1 MDLLSTTKAY
11 HKRSRRG
18 KVLKITSD
26 HYIRT
31 DITLGY
37 LHKKP
42 LLHSDLASLLSNS
55 ASKNNIVIVLDT
67 NILMH
72 GIDIFDDDSKQ
83 LPLQVVI
90 VLQTVLEEIKQ
101 LNMSIYKRIMNL
113 LNDENQYY
121 IFLPNELV
129 NFTCLNRDEG
139 EIMNDYNDR
148 LIRKA
153 TLYLTNNISN
163 SKVILLTNDHG
174 NYNKSLLLGLNCC
187 TLVEYIQQY
196 LSNYPSL
203 VDMLSV
209 VNRSLLPSN
218 KKDEYKHKQLTY
230 DKYSKHI
237 AVDEISLGLRS
248 KKYYKGI
255 VRISNRTSWCKDAYV
270 VVTLSGDVRKSIL
283 LKGKNC
289 INRAVDGDLVAV
301 EIIDE
306 KDEIMNTNDL
316 LVDSLASNTGSINVM
331 EETAEP
337 SIATIEG
344 LQLDTGNKE
353 EDATTVD
360 ASSVA
365 ASDATLYGKVIG
377 IIKRNWRQYAGSID
391 MEGKFDYAVVR
402 DNIASND
409 SISCLFHPIDK
420 RIPPIR
426 IVTCQ
431 RSVLLNQRLLVAID
445 DWPEDSLLP
454 HGHYVTILGDIGEK
468 NIETTILLHEFNVTT
483 TEFSKDVMACLPASD
498 WCISP
503 DIIAKRSDLR
513 HLPIVSIDPPGCKD
527 IDDALHCIELENG
540 NLEIGVH
547 IADVTYFVHPDTPL
561 DKEAAHRS
569 TSTYLVERRLDM
581 LPSLLTTELCSL
593 RSSEDHLAFSVI
605 WEMKHDGTIVDVKFC
620 KSVIHSKASL
630 TYDEAQTMLDTYN
643 GHVGKA
649 SRDVSIPKSV
659 NLLNKIARILRQKRI
674 DAGALTLASP
684 EVRFKLDSETSNPT
698 DVNAYVLKEANAL
711 VEEFML
717 LANITVSKK
726 VLKHF
731 PTLAV
736 LRRHAPPSREQFQP
750 LLDSA
755 NAVNVTININTS
767 KTLADTLELAVRPN
781 DPYFN
786 KLLRILSTRCM
797 MPAQYFCSGEVPK
810 DQWHHYGLA
819 APVYTHFTSPIRRYA
834 DIIVH
839 RLLAAS
845 IGVIALPAGNADRS
859 KQQELCSHMNRRH
872 KAAQYAQRASVNL
885 YTLLYF
891 KASPLVEAA
900 YILSLN
906 QDGITALVPK
916 FGIEGNIKM
925 DSILKSVGVRLQEVE
940 VKYDHVAQ
948 KVHIEKNKQNVLT
961 LQVFQQVAV
970 YIHVEES
977 NTGDRTLVMELDSK
991 ADKRK
996 GGGESSADAKRS
1008 KK

>member
-1 MDLLSTTKAY
+1 M
-11 HKRSRRG
+11 
-18 KVLKITSD
+18 
-26 HYIRT
+26 
-31 DITLGY
+31 
-37 LHKKP
+37 
-42 LLHSDLASLLSNS
+42 
-55 ASKNNIVIVLDT
+55 LDD
-67 NILMH
+67 N
-72 GIDIFDDDSKQ
+72 K

-101 LNMSIYKRIMNL
+101 LNLSIYKRIMNL

-121 IFLPNELV
+121 IFLPNEIV
-129 NFTCLNRDEG
+129 NFTYLNRDEN

-153 TLYLTNNISN
+153 AAYLTSN
-163 SKVILLTNDHG
+163 VSAHKVILLTNDQE
-174 NYNKSLLLGLNCC
+174 NYNKSLLLGLTCC
-187 TLVEYIQQY
+187 NLVEYIQQY
-196 LSNYPSL
+196 LSNYPEV
-203 VDMLSV
+203 VDMLSI
-209 VNRSLLPSN
+209 VNKSLFPL
-218 KKDEYKHKQLTY
+218 KKQDAHKYKQLMHHYTEY
-230 DKYSKHI
+230 I

-255 VRISNRTSWCKDAYV
+255 VRISNRNSWCNDAYV
-270 VVTLSGDVRKSIL
+270 VVTMSGDVRKSII
-283 LKGKNC
+283 LKGKNS

-301 EIIDE
+301 ELIE
-306 KDEIMNTNDL
+306 EIEMLNSNNSNDL
-316 LVDSLASNTGSINVM
+316 DVMSSTSNINIM

-337 SIATIEG
+337 TIATIEG
-344 LQLDTGNKE
+344 LQVDCSSDKVGDD
-353 EDATTVD
+353 DATTMETNSMTHDKV
-360 ASSVA
+360 
-365 ASDATLYGKVIG
+365 LYGKVIG
-377 IIKRNWRQYAGSID
+377 IIRRNWRQYAGSID
-391 MEGKFDYAVVR
+391 IDGKYDYAVVSE
-402 DNIASND
+402 NTTKNE
-409 SISCLFHPIDK
+409 SISCLFYPIDK

-431 RSVLLNQRLLVAID
+431 KSVLVNQRLLVTID
-445 DWPEDSLLP
+445 NWPDDSLFP
-454 HGHYVTILGDIGEK
+454 HGHYVTILGDIGDK
-468 NIETTILLHEFNVTT
+468 NIETTILLHEYNVTT
-483 TEFSKDVMACLPASD
+483 TEFSKDVMACLPSSS
-498 WCISP
+498 WSITP
-503 DIIAKRSDLR
+503 EIVAKRSDLR

-547 IADVTYFVHPDTPL
+547 IADVTYFVLPDTPL

-569 TSTYLVERRLDM
+569 TSTYLVEKRLDM

-593 RSSEDHLAFSVI
+593 RSNEDHLAFSVT
-605 WEMKHDGTIVDVKFC
+605 WEMKHDGSIVDVKFC

-630 TYDEAQTMLDTYN
+630 TYDEAQTMLDTYSST
-643 GHVGKA
+643 HKT

-659 NLLNKIARILRQKRI
+659 NLLNKIARILRQNRI

-684 EVRFKLDSETSNPT
+684 EVRFKLDRETSNPT

-726 VLKHF
+726 VLKHY

-755 NAVNVTININTS
+755 NAVNVNININTS
-767 KTLADTLELAVRPN
+767 KTLADTLESAVRPN

-891 KASPLVEAA
+891 KATPLVEAA

-916 FGIEGNIKM
+916 FGIEGNIKI
-925 DSILKSVGVRLQEVE
+925 DSILTSAGVLLREVE
-940 VKYDHVAQ
+940 IRYDHVAQ
-948 KVHIEKNKQNVLT
+948 KLTIEKNKHIMLS

-977 NTGDRTLVMELDSK
+977 NTGDRTLVMELDNK
-991 ADKRK
+991 IEKRK
-996 GGGESSADAKRS
+996 SETVNDADVKRN

>member
-1 MDLLSTTKAY
+1 M
-11 HKRSRRG
+11 
-18 KVLKITSD
+18 
-26 HYIRT
+26 
-31 DITLGY
+31 
-37 LHKKP
+37 
-42 LLHSDLASLLSNS
+42 
-55 ASKNNIVIVLDT
+55 LDD
-67 NILMH
+67 N
-72 GIDIFDDDSKQ
+72 K

-101 LNMSIYKRIMNL
+101 LNVSIYKRIMNL

-121 IFLPNELV
+121 IFLPNEIV
-129 NFTCLNRDEG
+129 NFTYLNRDEN

-153 TLYLTNNISN
+153 VSYLTSNISAH
-163 SKVILLTNDHG
+163 KVILLTNDQE
-174 NYNKSLLLGLNCC
+174 NYNKSLLLGLACC
-187 TLVEYIQQY
+187 NLVEYIQQY
-196 LSNYPSL
+196 LSNYPEV
-203 VDMLSV
+203 VDMLSI
-209 VNRSLLPSN
+209 VNKSLFPL
-218 KKDEYKHKQLTY
+218 KKQDTHKYKQLMHN
-230 DKYSKHI
+230 YSEHI
-237 AVDEISLGLRS
+237 AVDDISLGLRS

-255 VRISNRTSWCKDAYV
+255 VRISNRNSWCNDAYV
-270 VVTLSGDVRKSIL
+270 VVTMSGDLRKSII

-301 EIIDE
+301 ELIE
-306 KDEIMNTNDL
+306 ENEMLNSNNSSDL
-316 LVDSLASNTGSINVM
+316 DLISSTGSSINIM

-344 LQLDTGNKE
+344 LQVGSNSNGDKGG
-353 EDATTVD
+353 DDDVTTMETN
-360 ASSVA
+360 SVTH
-365 ASDATLYGKVIG
+365 DKVLYGKVIG

-391 MEGKFDYAVVR
+391 IDGKYDYAVVS
-402 DNIASND
+402 DSTTNNE
-409 SISCLFHPIDK
+409 SISCLFYPIDK

-431 RSVLLNQRLLVAID
+431 KSVLLNQRLLVAID
-445 DWPEDSLLP
+445 NWPDDSLFP
-454 HGHYVTILGDIGEK
+454 HGHYVTILGNIGDK
-468 NIETTILLHEFNVTT
+468 SIETTILLHEYNVTT
-483 TEFSKDVMACLPASD
+483 TEFSKDVMACLPSSS
-498 WCISP
+498 WSITP
-503 DIIAKRSDLR
+503 EIIAKRNDLR

-547 IADVTYFVHPDTPL
+547 IADVTYFVLPDTPL

-569 TSTYLVERRLDM
+569 TSTYLVEKRLDM

-593 RSSEDHLAFSVI
+593 RSNEDHLAFSVI
-605 WEMKHDGTIVDVKFC
+605 WEMKHDGSIVDVKFC

-630 TYDEAQTMLDTYN
+630 TYDEAQTMLDTYSSS
-643 GHVGKA
+643 HKS

-659 NLLNKIARILRQKRI
+659 NLLNKIARILRQNRI

-726 VLKHF
+726 VLKHY

-755 NAVNVTININTS
+755 NAVNVNININTS

-891 KASPLVEAA
+891 KATPLVEAA

-906 QDGITALVPK
+906 QDGITTLVPK
-916 FGIEGNIKM
+916 FGIEGNIKI
-925 DSILKSVGVRLQEVE
+925 DSILNSVGVRSQDVE
-940 VKYDHVAQ
+940 IKYDNIAQ
-948 KVHIEKNKQNVLT
+948 KLNIEKNKHSILS

-977 NTGDRTLVMELDSK
+977 NTGDRNLVMELDNK
-991 ADKRK
+991 TEKRK
-996 GGGESSADAKRS
+996 SEAVKNTDSKRN